1 VMRFPLVLP
10 RTEIR
15 RLLRGATAL
24 VVPRHLA
31 VGTYPVHDLATA
43 IRNRGRPMHE
53 RDEAYRAT
61 IEVSHVEQMRLIE
74 LDFAIVRRAGERTQ
88 RDFYADWLT
97 RRGMINPTE
106 LVSVATVA
114 LASSPRML
122 HRDVHKGYT
131 DKPGLAA
138 FGEPEALS
146 AEELE
151 RISRQAREHDDQ
163 RRRQQQATKSLPRR
177 VQELELRAN
186 TGDDQARRH
195 LFMVA
200 KHLED
205 AEARG
210 SRTVA

>member
-1 VMRFPLVLP
+1 MMRFPLVLP
-10 RTEIR
+10 RQEIR
-15 RLLRGATAL
+15 RLLKGATAL
-24 VVPRHLA
+24 VLPRHLA
-31 VGTYPVHDLATA
+31 VGTYPVHDLGTA

-61 IEVSHVEQMRLIE
+61 IEVSDVEQLRFIE
-74 LDFAIVRRAGERTQ
+74 LDFGIVRRAGELTQ
-88 RDFYADWLT
+88 LEFYADWQQ

-114 LASSPRML
+114 LVSSPRML
-122 HRDVHKGYT
+122 HREVHRGYT
-131 DKPGLAA
+131 DNPSLAA

-146 AEELE
+146 REELE
-151 RISRQAREHDDQ
+151 RISHQARELDQ
-163 RRRQQQATKSLPRR
+163 RRQREQQAAKSLPRR
-177 VQELELRAN
+177 LHELELRAN

-210 SRTVA
+210 PRTAA